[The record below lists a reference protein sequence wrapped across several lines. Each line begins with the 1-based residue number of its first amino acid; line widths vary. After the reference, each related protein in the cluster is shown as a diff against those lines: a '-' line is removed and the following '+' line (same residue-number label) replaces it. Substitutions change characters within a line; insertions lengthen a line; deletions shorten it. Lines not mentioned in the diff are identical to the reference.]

1 MSDSGSEE
9 QSENSS
15 TDSWVEA
22 LPAALRKFQHSPIHW
37 AAIKE
42 FASNLRGT
50 IPTAKV
56 AGMNTL
62 MQGMGELH
70 ARIDQLSQSRVEIRE
85 IRERETPYKE
95 VGVPL
100 NPPNE
105 FEMGPIT
112 GRVAPPRTPA
122 MNQFEMPHSSTFT

>member
-1 MSDSGSEE
+1 MSESSSTHESETD
-9 QSENSS
+9 S
-15 TDSWVEA
+15 TDSWMEA
-22 LPAALRKFQHSPIHW
+22 LPAVLREFEHSPIHW

-70 ARIDQLSQSRVEIRE
+70 ARMDLLSQSRVEIRE
-85 IRERETPYKE
+85 RETPSKE
-95 VGVPL
+95 LGGSLLIPL
-100 NPPNE
+100 
-105 FEMGPIT
+105 
-112 GRVAPPRTPA
+112 
-122 MNQFEMPHSSTFT
+122 MNSKWDP